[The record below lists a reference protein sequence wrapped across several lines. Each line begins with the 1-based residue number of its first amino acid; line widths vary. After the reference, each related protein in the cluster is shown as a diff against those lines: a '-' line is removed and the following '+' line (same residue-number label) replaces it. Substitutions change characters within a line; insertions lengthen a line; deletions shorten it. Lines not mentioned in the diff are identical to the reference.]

1 MKKLFKIAL
10 SVIVLSSLMCFLS
23 TEGASAQGKP
33 HKGKSEKVK
42 KVKNVT
48 KVKKVKKV
56 KKHGPPPWAPAHGY
70 RKNTRHIYFPVQQ
83 TYFDIDRGVYISL
96 QGGKWEN
103 STSRPL
109 SLKGVDLKVAAKIE
123 LDFSGENPQSL
134 FGEHK
139 KKYPKNKK

>member
-1 MKKLFKIAL
+1 MKKLFKVTL
-10 SVIVLSSLMCFLS
+10 SVLVLSSLICFLS

-33 HKGKSEKVK
+33 HNKGKSEQ
-42 KVKNVT
+42 
-48 KVKKVKKV
+48 VKKV

-70 RKNTRHIYFPVQQ
+70 RKNTRHVYFPAQQ

-96 QGGKWEN
+96 KGGKWEV
-103 STSRPL
+103 SASIPL

-139 KKYPKNKK
+139 KKYPKTKK

>member
-1 MKKLFKIAL
+1 MKKLLKVTL
-10 SVIVLSSLMCFLS
+10 SIIVLSSLICFLS
-23 TEGASAQGKP
+23 TEGAFAQGKP

-48 KVKKVKKV
+48 KVKKVKH
-56 KKHGPPPWAPAHGY
+56 HGPPPWAPAHGY

-96 QGGKWEN
+96 KGDKWEV
-103 STSRPL
+103 SASIPL

-139 KKYPKNKK
+139 RKYPKTKK